1 MQVYII
7 ALFILLCIIYLSG
20 FFDSYIKLDKSYKID
35 NDLLLIEFLTQH
47 KTKTKN
53 YRRIPEGFSSY
64 NKSLVGKKI
73 NDKAI
78 FRYEY
83 PLFHNEIGVFEITL
97 YPNDVSQQVDF
108 YGVQNYLIEKTGD
121 GYTLNTSNS
130 ESDFVTNMNKD
141 GWYFNS
147 FSDAGIDYKYLVLKY
162 ADFSNLIAQQI
173 FSDLAKNGNDSYFNR
188 VQAALNFVQ
197 FIPYGCPNLDTN
209 DWYYH
214 ELGVPPET
222 LIMGDGDGDSKS
234 VFFASILVNLIPIQN
249 IVLVTCLVKSQN
261 DKTNGAHMMAAV
273 SNLGISG
280 ESVIFENNEY
290 LLLETTQPT
299 VIGAFDWNSFKATSI
314 IGLT

>member
-1 MQVYII
+1 MQFYII
-7 ALFILLCIIYLSG
+7 ALFIFLCITYLSG

-35 NDLLLIEFLTQH
+35 NDLSLIEFLTQH

-73 NDKAI
+73 NEKAI

-83 PLFHNEIGVFEITL
+83 PLVHNQTGVCEITL

-108 YGVQNYLIEKTGD
+108 YGLQNYLIEKTGN
-121 GYTLNTSNS
+121 GYSLNTSNS
-130 ESDFVTNMNKD
+130 ESEFVRNMNKD

-147 FSDAGIDYKYLVLKY
+147 FSDAGVDYKYLVLKY
-162 ADFSNLIAQQI
+162 AEFSNLIAQQI

-222 LIMGDGDGDSKS
+222 LILGYGDCDSKS

-290 LLLETTQPT
+290 LLLEITQPT